1 MSRSV
6 NTHRNAI
13 ATVYLYSPEYLEE
26 EYDYSLANQLW
37 LEFIDDIRDIR
48 DVLTGVAGVDSGL
61 LVNNKP
67 FTGFDGYEWSDDPRY
82 NEVTVILLGELT
94 EISISEYAGIA
105 AVCLAP
111 IDPEDP
117 SHRLACEHAAPYFNE
132 ILRRAFPYSFLRKV
146 GTFSNGESVYERIQ
160 AA

>member
-6 NTHRNAI
+6 LTHRNAI
-13 ATVYLYSPEYLEE
+13 ATVYLYAPEYLED
-26 EYDYSLANQLW
+26 EYDYSLEKQIW
-37 LEFIDDIRDIR
+37 LEFIDDIRN
-48 DVLTGVAGVDSGL
+48 VLTGVAGVDSKL
-61 LVNNKP
+61 LVNGKP
-67 FTGFDGYEWSDDPRY
+67 FTGFDGYEWADDPRH

-117 SHRLACEHAAPYFNE
+117 THRHACEHAAPYFNE
-132 ILRRAFPYSFLRKV
+132 LLRQAFPDSFLRKV

>member
-6 NTHRNAI
+6 STHPHAI
-13 ATVYLYSPEYLEE
+13 ATVYLCSPEYLEE
-26 EYDYSLANQLW
+26 EYYDSIPNQLW
-37 LEFIDDIRDIR
+37 LEFIDDIR
-48 DVLTGVAGVDSGL
+48 DVLTGVAGVDSRL

-117 SHRLACEHAAPYFNE
+117 AHRLACEHAAPYFNE
-132 ILRRAFPYSFLRKV
+132 ILRRAFPDSFLRKV
-146 GTFSNGESVYERIQ
+146 GTFGNGESVYVYETMQ
-160 AA
+160 AI